1 MSASFV
7 VWSAVHLEATTPHE
21 WSPMMG
27 RNPSGSSERQPA
39 LKQTP
44 PRVLITAGP
53 THEPLDA
60 VRFLGNRSS
69 GRLGIALAEA
79 SVKRGWQTTLLLGPT
94 SRTPVDHPSLT
105 TQRFQSTAD
114 LQSLL
119 GRCWPD
125 HDLLLMAAAVADF
138 RPRHPVVDEKI
149 TRRSEGL
156 TLELEPTPDLLAELS
171 QSNPGHGMRVGWAL
185 EPQNRLRESARRKLK
200 AKNVHA
206 LVANPLNTIS
216 DEAIRPLL
224 LLDDGDERTPPDG
237 SLLKPAFAEWLLDQI
252 EPLMAEAN

>member
-1 MSASFV
+1 
-7 VWSAVHLEATTPHE
+7 
-21 WSPMMG
+21 
-27 RNPSGSSERQPA
+27 
-39 LKQTP
+39 
-44 PRVLITAGP
+44 
-53 THEPLDA
+53 
-60 VRFLGNRSS
+60 
-69 GRLGIALAEA
+69 
-79 SVKRGWQTTLLLGPT
+79 
-94 SRTPVDHPSLT
+94 
-105 TQRFQSTAD
+105 
-114 LQSLL
+114 
-119 GRCWPD
+119 
-125 HDLLLMAAAVADF
+125 MAAAVADF
-138 RPRHPVVDEKI
+138 RPRHPLVDEKI

-185 EPQNRLRESARRKLK
+185 EPQNRLRESGRRKLK